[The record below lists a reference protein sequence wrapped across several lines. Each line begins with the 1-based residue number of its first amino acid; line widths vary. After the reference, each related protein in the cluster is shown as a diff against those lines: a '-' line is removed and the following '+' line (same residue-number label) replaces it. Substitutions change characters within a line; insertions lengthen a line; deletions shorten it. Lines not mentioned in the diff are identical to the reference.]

1 MFFILYIYIN
11 IYIYIYY
18 IYIYTFIYIY
28 IYIYICKLNFESDY
42 AIRIAVAN
50 NQTSLNMNTLIKKI
64 KHYTDVKKSVK

>member
-1 MFFILYIYIN
+1 MYI
-11 IYIYIYY
+11 IYIYIYIY
-18 IYIYTFIYIY
+18 IYIFIDIHVYRNIY